1 MSASRKLRT
10 AHFLMFIGVAP
21 MAFAAVFTA
30 AAFCYTHAHLGQA
43 GASDAFLLITM
54 LLFGYAT
61 TLILGGTGVVWSWFL
76 TKQGIDKL
84 WTATVV
90 LRTIVMTA
98 LLLPLLWYV
107 ILLFR

>member
-1 MSASRKLRT
+1 MMSASRKLRT

-30 AAFCYTHAHLGQA
+30 AAFCYAHAHSGQL
-43 GASDAFLLITM
+43 GASDAL

-61 TLILGGTGVVWSWFL
+61 TLILGGTGAVWSWFL
-76 TKQGIDKL
+76 TTQGIDEL

-90 LRTIVMTA
+90 LRTIVMAA